1 MSGSDST
8 AAGGPPVT
16 PPARASIAV
25 IGAGIVG
32 NCLVAHLA
40 DLGWRDLVL
49 IDKGPLPN
57 PGGSTGH
64 ASNFIFPTDHNREI
78 AMLTLESQR
87 QYAALGVN
95 TTCGG
100 IEVAR
105 TEARMEE
112 LRRRMTSARVWGIEA
127 ELLSPA
133 GVVEKAPFVKGDVIR
148 GGFHTPSVS
157 VVDSVRAGT
166 IMRERAQ
173 AKGALTV
180 LADTEV
186 TALEV
191 TRPPFGRPR
200 IRAVATARGTIA
212 VEQVVIAC
220 GVWSPR
226 LAAMAGATIPL
237 TPAVH
242 QMADLGPIDLL
253 HRTGNE
259 IAYPIVRD
267 MDAFMYERQ
276 SHDAMEVGSYAHRPI
291 LVHPDDIPS
300 LAEAERS
307 PTELPFTAG
316 DFAPQLEQAREIMG
330 GLLAGSE
337 MRYSV
342 NGLLSLTPD
351 THQVL
356 GETAEVEKLWSAAA
370 VWVKEGPG
378 TARLIAE
385 WITHGYPRL
394 CDPHASDV
402 TRFYPHERTVG
413 HIRQRCR
420 EHFNKTYGIVH
431 PREQWASGRG
441 LSRAPFHDRTAALG
455 AEFFEARGWERPQW
469 YASNADLVERHGV
482 ADRPHEWDRRW
493 WSPIIDA
500 EHLHLREKVGVVD
513 LSAFQIFDVSG
524 PGVVPCLERLTVN
537 RCDRP
542 VGRCIYTPLLTPD
555 GGVRADL
562 TIQRLADD
570 RFRIVTGVFDGA
582 RDEVWFRRHLPADGS
597 VQLENLSSGL
607 CTLGVWGPDAGALLS
622 TITDTPLSQA
632 AFPYGTLQGNHRRRA
647 RDDAAHLVRGRERL
661 GDLRADAAGDASLGR
676 DSRGRPRL
684 RRPAGGPGGLRHH
697 GPAGEGLRAHGR
709 GSRLGALAGR
719 GRPRAGRREGRG
731 LHREGGLPAGARRG
745 TGGEAVHVHH
755 GQPHRRVGD
764 GPIPHRGQR
773 ADPDPRRRPHRR
785 RPRPRVA
792 RHLGRNGAVGRPVPP
807 ARLPAG
813 RARGARHPAAGAV
826 HERGLPGDG
835 GRGSRP
841 VRSREHSD
849 EGMRARP
856 GGAPV
861 AVRGLVQG

>member
-8 AAGGPPVT
+8 TAGGPPVT

-133 GVVEKAPFVKGDVIR
+133 EVVENAPFVNGDVIR
-148 GGFHTPSVS
+148 GGFYTPSVS

-180 LADTEV
+180 LDETEV
-186 TALEV
+186 TGLEV

-500 EHLHLREKVGVVD
+500 EHLHLRERVWIVD

-524 PGVVPCLERLTVN
+524 PGVVPYLERLTVN

-542 VGRCIYTPLLTPD
+542 VGSSIYTPLLTPE
-555 GGVRADL
+555 GGIRADL

-570 RFRIVTGVFDGA
+570 RFRVVTGALDGA
-582 RDEVWFRRHLPADGS
+582 RDEVWFRRHLPGDGS
-597 VQLENLSSGL
+597 VQFENLSSAL
-607 CTLGVWGPDAGALLS
+607 CTIGVWGPDARALLS
-622 TITDTPLSQA
+622 AVTDTPLSQA
-632 AFPYGTLQGNHRRRA
+632 EFPYGTLCDAIIDGVPATMLRISYVGESGWEIYTRMPHGVRLWDAIRQAGSAFDA
-647 RDDAAHLVRGRERL
+647 RPVGIGVYGTTGRLEKGYAL
-661 GDLRADAAGDASLGR
+661 MGADLTSEYSPVEAG
-676 DSRGRPRL
+676 
-684 RRPAGGPGGLRHH
+684 
-697 GPAGEGLRAHGR
+697 
-709 GSRLGALAGR
+709 LA
-719 GRPRAGRREGRG
+719 
-731 LHREGGLPAGARRG
+731 
-745 TGGEAVHVHH
+745 
-755 GQPHRRVGD
+755 
-764 GPIPHRGQR
+764 
-773 ADPDPRRRPHRR
+773 
-785 RPRPRVA
+785 RPRVKDADFIGRAAYLKA
-792 RHLGRNGAVGRPVPP
+792 RAEEPA
-807 ARLPAG
+807 ARLCTLTMDRHTSSSG
-813 RARGARHPAAGAV
+813 VARFPTGGNEPI
-826 HERGLPGDG
+826 LSGDG
-835 GRGSRP
+835 GRIVDRRGRESRVTSAGTGPSVGKYLLLAYLPIEHAVAGTRLQVLYMNERFP
-841 VRSREHSD
+841 VTVAAGAAVFDPGNSR
-849 EGMRARP
+849 MKR
-856 GGAPV
+856 
-861 AVRGLVQG
+861 

>member
-8 AAGGPPVT
+8 TAGGPPVT

-112 LRRRMTSARVWGIEA
+112 LRRRMTSARVWGIAA

-133 GVVEKAPFVKGDVIR
+133 EVVQKAPFVNGDVIR
-148 GGFHTPSVS
+148 GGFYTPSVS

-180 LADTEV
+180 LGETEV
-186 TALEV
+186 TGLEV

-370 VWVKEGPG
+370 VWIKEGPG

-469 YASNADLVERHGV
+469 YASNADLVGRHGV

-500 EHLHLREKVGVVD
+500 EHLHLRAKVGVVD

-524 PGVVPCLERLTVN
+524 PGVVPYLERLTVN

-562 TIQRLADD
+562 TIQRLAAD

-597 VQLENLSSGL
+597 VQLENLSPAL

-632 AFPYGTLQGNHRRRA
+632 AFPYGTLQDAIIGGVPATMLRISYVGENGWEIYAPMPQGTRLWDAIREAGRAFDARPVGLGVYGTTGRLEKGYALMGADLGSEHSPVEAGLARAGVKDADFIGKAAYLRA
-647 RDDAAHLVRGRERL
+647 RARGPVAKLCTLTMDSHTGASRTARFPTGGNEPILTPDGARIVDVRGRESRVTSAGMGPSVGKYL
-661 GDLRADAAGDASLGR
+661 LLAYLPVEHAAPGT
-676 DSRGRPRL
+676 RL
-684 RRPAGGPGGLRHH
+684 RVLYMNEPYPVTVVA
-697 GPAGEGLRAHGR
+697 GPALFDPEN
-709 GSRLGALAGR
+709 SRMKA
-719 GRPRAGRREGRG
+719 
-731 LHREGGLPAGARRG
+731 
-745 TGGEAVHVHH
+745 
-755 GQPHRRVGD
+755 
-764 GPIPHRGQR
+764 
-773 ADPDPRRRPHRR
+773 
-785 RPRPRVA
+785 
-792 RHLGRNGAVGRPVPP
+792 
-807 ARLPAG
+807 
-813 RARGARHPAAGAV
+813 
-826 HERGLPGDG
+826 
-835 GRGSRP
+835 
-841 VRSREHSD
+841 
-849 EGMRARP
+849 
-856 GGAPV
+856 
-861 AVRGLVQG
+861 